1 MARSRYDV
9 EINGDNKGLTTAVNK
24 SMDELNKLNEVA
36 GGLFSNLTGPLGS
49 LQGGIN
55 TINTM
60 NPALRALGVAG
71 LAAGAGL
78 AAINKAADTVNTLN
92 QISTNTGVSVEM
104 LQKLQNQFKD
114 TGMEAEKFGDI
125 NKDAMDKLGDAF
137 RNGGGGIA
145 DDLKEWGI
153 ELQEYTK
160 YAGDAEG
167 GIKAVIDTFY
177 KMKEAGKSHAE
188 ITNAMESI
196 ASDSSHLIT
205 TLEKYSSTQEA
216 LNSINRQHANITK
229 ETSEEYKNFQK
240 NINTLNSN
248 IQDLTVQAVTPLV
261 AEINDLWSL
270 FNKEWTKTDIMD
282 ALKQFWYGGDT
293 AIAKFNRWVDGVDDE
308 GYSTA
313 SKQRAENLKQMAA
326 DLASDVKTSVD
337 QAEEATAAQK
347 NILKKQQEEKEK
359 ADAKA
364 KAARDK
370 ALADAKRNAAE
381 QLRVQQEL
389 LKGIQSLSESSSGA
403 NLIDYNAEG
412 IKLIQNATTQAELFK
427 KIMANLT
434 EEYKNSFREMS
445 GKELGDSLTKLKDY
459 YSTRELLLKQSL
471 ENQKITQQQYN
482 EEIQRM
488 QAEQKAIEDAQQGID
503 GKGNQLK
510 DLSSIGFTTSDE
522 EIQLQQ
528 QKLHEQFQM
537 LYENNQAMYDA
548 GLVQHDD
555 FLKQKEK
562 LDQAYAIKS
571 QAIERQSAQQKIQIA
586 DDLASGLAGTMQF
599 VLGENNKA
607 AQAMFAVSKG
617 IAIANGMINAHES
630 ATKAMAQYPGPIGY
644 AMAAASYARVIG
656 EVMQMKSM
664 SLGQFHDGIDNVP
677 NTGTYLLQEGERVV
691 DNRLNQDLKDFL
703 GKQQT
708 GKTDSQPIDAS
719 IHISGSVNGE
729 RELMQIMKRQQKI
742 LADIVQ
748 DANRRRM

>member
-104 LQKLQNQFKD
+104 LQKLQRQFKD

-125 NKDAMDKLGDAF
+125 NKDAMDKLGDSF

-205 TLEKYSSTQEA
+205 TLDKYGSTQEA
-216 LNSINRQHANITK
+216 LNSINQQHVKITK

-240 NINTLNSN
+240 NINTLNNN

-261 AEINDLWSL
+261 AEINDLWAL
-270 FNKEWTKTDIMD
+270 FNKEWTKSDMMD

-293 AIAKFNRWVDGVDDE
+293 AIARLNRWVDGVDEE
-308 GYSTA
+308 GYSNA
-313 SKQRAENLKQMAA
+313 SKKRAANLKG
-326 DLASDVKTSVD
+326 LANQLAEDVQTSVQ
-337 QAEEATAAQK
+337 QAEQATNAQK
-347 NILKKQQEEKEK
+347 NIIKKQQEEKDK

-381 QLRVQQEL
+381 QLRVQQDL
-389 LKGIQSLSESSSGA
+389 LKSLKSLSVSASGA
-403 NLIDYNAEG
+403 NLIDYNDEG
-412 IKLIQNATTQAELFK
+412 IKLIKDANTQAQLFK
-427 KIMANLT
+427 NILKNLT
-434 EEYKNSFREMS
+434 EEYHESFKQMD
-445 GKELGDSLTKLKDY
+445 GKDLGDTLSNLKDY
-459 YSTRELLLKQSL
+459 YQTRELLLKQSL
-471 ENQKITQQQYN
+471 ENQEITQQQYN
-482 EEIQRM
+482 DQMQQM
-488 QAEQKAIEDAQQGID
+488 QAEQKAIEEAQNGID
-503 GKGNQLK
+503 GKSMQLQ
-510 DLSSIGFTTSDE
+510 DLDSIGFATSDE
-522 EIQLQQ
+522 QQQLQQ
-528 QKLHEQFQM
+528 QKLHEQFQAF
-537 LYENNQAMYDA
+537 YENNQAMYDA
-548 GLVQHDD
+548 GLIQHDD
-555 FLKQKEK
+555 FLKQKER

-571 QAIERQSAQQKIQIA
+571 QAIERQSTQMKMQMAT
-586 DDLASGLAGTMQF
+586 DLTSGLSSAMTGL
-599 VLGENNKA
+599 LGENNKA

-617 IAIANGMINAHES
+617 VAIANGMINAHEA
-630 ATKAMAQYPGPIGY
+630 ATTAMAKYPGPLGY
-644 AMAAASYARVIG
+644 ALAASSYANVLS

-664 SLGQFHDGIDNVP
+664 TLGQFHDGIDNVP

-703 GKQQT
+703 SNQDKQQS
-708 GKTDSQPIDAS
+708 DSQPVDAS
-719 IHISGSVNGE
+719 IHINGSVNGE
-729 RELMQIMKRQQKI
+729 RELMQILKRHQQTVSS
-742 LADIVQ
+742 IVQ
-748 DANRRRM
+748 DANRRKM

>member
-125 NKDAMDKLGDAF
+125 NKDAMDKLGDSF
-137 RNGGGGIA
+137 RNGGGGVA

-188 ITNAMESI
+188 ITNAMETM

-216 LNSINRQHANITK
+216 LYSINRQHANITK

-248 IQDLTVQAVTPLV
+248 VQDLTVKAVTPLV

-282 ALKQFWYGGDT
+282 ALKQFWYGGDNG
-293 AIAKFNRWVDGVDDE
+293 IAKLNRWIDGVDDE
-308 GYSTA
+308 GYTTA
-313 SKQRAENLKQMAA
+313 SKQRAANLKQIAA

-389 LKGIQSLSESSSGA
+389 LKGLQSLSESSSGA

-412 IKLIQNATTQAELFK
+412 IKLIQNVNTQAELFK
-427 KIMANLT
+427 NIMKNLT
-434 EEYKNSFREMS
+434 DEYKNSFREMS

-471 ENQKITQQQYN
+471 ENQKITQKQYN
-482 EEIQRM
+482 EEVQRM
-488 QAEQKAIEDAQQGID
+488 QAEQKAIEDAQVGID

-537 LYENNQAMYDA
+537 LYENNQSMYEA

-555 FLKQKEK
+555 FLKQKQR

-599 VLGENNKA
+599 VLGENKKA

-664 SLGQFHDGIDNVP
+664 TLGQFHDGIDNVP

>member
-104 LQKLQNQFKD
+104 LQKLQRQFKD

-125 NKDAMDKLGDAF
+125 NKDAMDKLGDSF

-205 TLEKYSSTQEA
+205 TLDKYGSTQEA
-216 LNSINRQHANITK
+216 LNSINQQHVNITK
-229 ETSEEYKNFQK
+229 ETSAEYKNFQK
-240 NINTLNSN
+240 NINTLNNN

-261 AEINDLWSL
+261 AEINDLWAL
-270 FNKEWTKTDIMD
+270 FNKEWTKSDMMD

-293 AIAKFNRWVDGVDDE
+293 AIARLNRWVDGVDEE
-308 GYSTA
+308 GYSNA
-313 SKQRAENLKQMAA
+313 SKKRAANLKG
-326 DLASDVKTSVD
+326 LANQLAEDVQTSVQ
-337 QAEEATAAQK
+337 QAEQATNAQK
-347 NILKKQQEEKEK
+347 NIIKKQQEEKDK

-381 QLRVQQEL
+381 QLRVQQDL
-389 LKGIQSLSESSSGA
+389 LKSLKSLSVSASGA
-403 NLIDYNAEG
+403 NLIDYNDEG
-412 IKLIQNATTQAELFK
+412 IKLIKDANTQAQLFK
-427 KIMANLT
+427 NIMKNLT
-434 EEYKNSFREMS
+434 EEYHESFKQMD
-445 GKELGDSLTKLKDY
+445 GKDLGDTLSNLKDY
-459 YSTRELLLKQSL
+459 YQTRELLLKQSL

-482 EEIQRM
+482 DQMQQM
-488 QAEQKAIEDAQQGID
+488 QAEQKAIEEAQNGID
-503 GKGNQLK
+503 GKSMQLQ
-510 DLSSIGFTTSDE
+510 DLDSIGFATSDE
-522 EIQLQQ
+522 QQQLQQ
-528 QKLHEQFQM
+528 QKLHEQFQAF
-537 LYENNQAMYDA
+537 YENNQAMYDA
-548 GLVQHDD
+548 GLIQHDD
-555 FLKQKEK
+555 FLKQKER

-571 QAIERQSAQQKIQIA
+571 QAIERQSTQMKMQMAT
-586 DDLASGLAGTMQF
+586 DLTSGLSSAMTGL
-599 VLGENNKA
+599 LGENNKA

-617 IAIANGMINAHES
+617 VAIANGMINAHEA
-630 ATKAMAQYPGPIGY
+630 ATTAMAKYPGPLGY
-644 AMAAASYARVIG
+644 ALAASSYANVLS

-664 SLGQFHDGIDNVP
+664 TLGQFHDGIDNVP

-703 GKQQT
+703 SNQDKQQS
-708 GKTDSQPIDAS
+708 DSQPVDAS
-719 IHISGSVNGE
+719 IHINGSVNGE
-729 RELMQIMKRQQKI
+729 RELMQILKRHQQTVSS
-742 LADIVQ
+742 IVQ
-748 DANRRRM
+748 DANRRKM

>member
-24 SMDELNKLNEVA
+24 SMEELNKLNEVA

-216 LNSINRQHANITK
+216 LDSINRQHVKITK
-229 ETSEEYKNFQK
+229 EMSLEYKTFQRNMK
-240 NINTLNSN
+240 ELDSN
-248 IQDLTVQAVTPLV
+248 IQDLTVKAVTPLV
-261 AEINDLWSL
+261 GEINQLWAL
-270 FNKEWTKTDIMD
+270 FNKEWTNTDIMD

-293 AIAKFNRWVDGVDDE
+293 VFAKFNRWVDGVDDE
-308 GYSTA
+308 QYSTA
-313 SKQRAENLKQMAA
+313 IKKRNEALKHSA
-326 DLASDVKTSVD
+326 DLLKNDVENAVKI
-337 QAEEATAAQK
+337 AEEETAAK
-347 NILKKQQEEKEK
+347 KKILKKQQEEKEK

-389 LKGIQSLSESSSGA
+389 LKGLQSLSESSSGA

-522 EIQLQQ
+522 EQQLQQ

-555 FLKQKEK
+555 FLKQKQR

-664 SLGQFHDGIDNVP
+664 TLGQFHDGIDNVP

-703 GKQQT
+703 SKQET

-719 IHISGSVNGE
+719 INISGSVNGE
-729 RELMQIMKRQQKI
+729 RELMQILKRQQQT
-742 LADIVQ
+742 LVGIVN
-748 DANRRRM
+748 DGNRRKM